1 MSGLR
6 RHDPRLRVRQHHRT
20 VLPDLPDGRRAAL
33 IDPTARPAG
42 SIGPMST
49 PQQPATIT
57 LAPVPDDKNLLTV
70 VDAGDSC
77 CGGGSCSIG

>member
-1 MSGLR
+1 M
-6 RHDPRLRVRQHHRT
+6 
-20 VLPDLPDGRRAAL
+20 
-33 IDPTARPAG
+33 IDPVADLAG
-42 SIGPMST
+42 SMEGMST

>member
-1 MSGLR
+1 MTGPGL
-6 RHDPRLRVRQHHRT
+6 P
-20 VLPDLPDGRRAAL
+20 A
-33 IDPTARPAG
+33 AG
-42 SIGPMST
+42 SMGGMST

-57 LAPVPDDKNLLTV
+57 LAPVPDDKNLLAV

>member
-1 MSGLR
+1 MTGPVG
-6 RHDPRLRVRQHHRT
+6 H
-20 VLPDLPDGRRAAL
+20 
-33 IDPTARPAG
+33 PASNMG
-42 SIGPMST
+42 GMST

-57 LAPVPDDKNLLTV
+57 LAPVPNDKNLLAV